1 MEEVRF
7 YPGSDKGPQPE
18 DDIET
23 YSRWFFE
30 NQPPSTK
37 DKNGTPLFNQ
47 PGLRKRFIQMS
58 RDETERME
66 TKYVTDYYIANDE
79 LHPMTNYEG
88 QPEFCLD

>member
-47 PGLRKRFIQMS
+47 PGLRKRFI
-58 RDETERME
+58 
-66 TKYVTDYYIANDE
+66 
-79 LHPMTNYEG
+79 
-88 QPEFCLD
+88 